1 MPPDITGLGAAAGGV
16 PIPPTAPVRP
26 AAPSRALVPVERVGP
41 RPAPPDSPLGR
52 SGIELEDLLFAPD
65 VLETRDAVA
74 PVAMEM
80 GLETARRQLLQ
91 RQPAEALESL
101 DAVWARAATSE
112 EGWYLRAGALTVLG
126 HPQEGDRV
134 ASDGLDVQPQS
145 LALRLVQSVA
155 RALVGDISGARAA
168 LFPALDEAPHDPV
181 LLAQQA
187 VLLARQGHTD
197 DATDILAALQDEVPD
212 HPALAWARAMVRM
225 ASTDRTRSAARAVPD
240 EPDDIEVMNDV
251 APAPRR
257 AAPDAPLPSV
267 DEVEATA
274 SGADGDMVGTAL
286 RRLGGLVHAND
297 EARLQLEARTLL
309 RACSA
314 GGTLASAC
322 TPTEAHAARQVLSA
336 VLIVM
341 RGDQVM
347 GQVAEAHGGRM
358 ASPLI
363 PLTAQ
368 LLPLLRPSDGRRPG
382 PMRAEEPP
390 PRIELA
396 AKFSDAQRLL
406 RRQGDGVPP
415 AVRAF
420 LDMLVQGAADQALH
434 RVTPDERTAQ
444 ATGREATGREATGRE
459 ATGREA
465 TGREATAREAMGPE
479 ATGRDAFGRD
489 PIGRDALG
497 RDALGRDA
505 LGRDALGRDALG
517 RDPIGRD
524 ALGRDALGRDPIGR
538 DALGRDGIASEAPD
552 APGREREGSGGRVSN
567 GTTDSAPVS
576 GVPIDEVD
584 AGPLIPVRLGLALLQ
599 ESAATRQ
606 LERRLD
612 VAGGASGPDGERLA
626 GDRVT
631 LEASGIGW
639 GAAAAVASANAAEQA
654 RLAGERT
661 GSSAALPAIL
671 LVAAAL
677 GAAVNGAGTVAALLA
692 GAALWLALRRPSSR

>member
-1 MPPDITGLGAAAGGV
+1 MTGLGAAAGGV

-26 AAPSRALVPVERVGP
+26 AAPSRALVPVERVGA

-52 SGIELEDLLFAPD
+52 SGIDLEDLLFAPD

-80 GLETARRQLLQ
+80 GLETARRHLLQ

-168 LFPALDEAPHDPV
+168 LFPALDAAPRDPV

-187 VLLARQGHTD
+187 VLLARQGHSD
-197 DATDILAALQDEVPD
+197 DATDILEALQDDVPD
-212 HPALAWARAMVRM
+212 HPALGWARAAVRM
-225 ASTDRTRSAARAVPD
+225 ATTDRTRSAARAVPD
-240 EPDDIEVMNDV
+240 EPDDFGVTDDAAPATE
-251 APAPRR
+251 PAPRR
-257 AAPDAPLPSV
+257 AAADASLPLV

-286 RRLGGLVHAND
+286 RRLGRLVHAND

-347 GQVAEAHGGRM
+347 AQVAEAHGGRT

-368 LLPLLRPSDGRRPG
+368 LLPLLRSSNGRRSG
-382 PMRAEEPP
+382 PMRAEEPL
-390 PRIELA
+390 PRTELA
-396 AKFSDAQRLL
+396 ARFSDAQRLL

-420 LDMLVQGAADQALH
+420 LDLLAQGAADQALP
-434 RVTPDERTAQ
+434 RATPDERTSQ
-444 ATGREATGREATGRE
+444 PPGRDATGREGLGLD
-459 ATGREA
+459 
-465 TGREATAREAMGPE
+465 ATAREAP
-479 ATGRDAFGRD
+479 GRDAVGRD
-489 PIGRDALG
+489 AVGRDAVGREAVGRDGIGRDALG
-497 RDALGRDA
+497 RDALGRD
-505 LGRDALGRDALG
+505 
-517 RDPIGRD
+517 
-524 ALGRDALGRDPIGR
+524 
-538 DALGRDGIASEAPD
+538 GIASEPPD
-552 APGREREGSGGRVSN
+552 ALSRERDGSGGRVSS
-567 GTTDSAPVS
+567 GATDSAPVS

-599 ESAATRQ
+599 DSAATRQ
-606 LERRLD
+606 LERRLE
-612 VAGGASGPDGERLA
+612 VAGGPDGERLV

-639 GAAAAVASANAAEQA
+639 GAAAAVANANAAEQA
-654 RLAGERT
+654 RLSGGRAGS
-661 GSSAALPAIL
+661 GAALPAIL

-677 GAAVNGAGTVAALLA
+677 GAAANGASSVAALLA

>member
-41 RPAPPDSPLGR
+41 RPAPADSPLGR

-459 ATGREA
+459 AT
-465 TGREATAREAMGPE
+465 AREAMGPE

-505 LGRDALGRDALG
+505 L
-517 RDPIGRD
+517 GRD

>member
-459 ATGREA
+459 AT
-465 TGREATAREAMGPE
+465 AREAMGPE

-489 PIGRDALG
+489 PIGRDAFGRDPIGRDAFG
-497 RDALGRDA
+497 RDAL
-505 LGRDALGRDALG
+505 
-517 RDPIGRD
+517 GRD